1 MEVILLKDFSS
12 LGEAGDVVK
21 VKPGYARNLLIP
33 KGLALRATNKNRSVI
48 EERKKLKLMR
58 EKRENTVHED
68 LAKKLSKIEITI
80 EVQVGEED
88 KMFGSI
94 SSKDIHKSITSKG
107 IKINHDSIIL
117 EKPLKALGIYNI
129 DINVSEKI
137 KSTVKVYV
145 IKS

>member
-1 MEVILLKDFSS
+1 MEVILLKDFNS

-58 EKRENTVHED
+58 EKRENTVYED

-107 IKINHDSIIL
+107 IKINQDSIVL

-129 DINVSEKI
+129 DINVSEKV
-137 KSTVKVYV
+137 KSNVKVYV